1 MNNMII
7 FAAFV
12 ATLAAFWILGWVF
25 RNATIRV
32 RPFRSN
38 LILRFGKCIE
48 ELREPGLH
56 FRPALLIPGYRSLEV
71 SRQLDSETLRDL
83 HVTDRDGTTLR
94 IDLWIEYQVEDA
106 RRSAFAVESWR
117 EAVRNSLVH
126 ALTDSIASRRL
137 DTVIRDREAVTA
149 EMVEAV
155 RADAETWGIRVEQ
168 LWIQDVRILPEIA
181 KQFFDRVAA
190 RLEMEKAR
198 IEEEG
203 RIRVQTVQAQTE
215 RKVAVLHA
223 QARAMHPIAV
233 GRAYARLGQ
242 NERVL
247 SAYEELNR
255 LSLLQPNRTVTFV
268 GFNPGEV
275 RALDAVMIPDLESV
289 KLDPRLTSIDKE
301 NVS

>member
-1 MNNMII
+1 MNNLVI
-7 FAAFV
+7 FAAFG
-12 ATLAAFWILGWVF
+12 ATLAFFAFLGWLF
-25 RNATIRV
+25 RSTTVRV
-32 RPFRSN
+32 RPYRSH
-38 LILRFGKCIE
+38 LVLRFGKCVE

-56 FRPALLIPGYRSLEV
+56 FRPALLIPGYRCLEV

-106 RRSAFAVESWR
+106 KRSAFAVESWR
-117 EAVRNSLVH
+117 EALRNSLVH
-126 ALTDSIASRRL
+126 VLTDSIASRRL
-137 DTVIRDREAVTA
+137 DTVIRDREAVSA

-190 RLEMEKAR
+190 RLEMDKAR

-203 RIRVQTVQAQTE
+203 RIRIQTLQAKTE
-215 RKVAVLHA
+215 RKVAVLQA

-233 GRAYARLGQ
+233 GRAYAELGK
-242 NERVL
+242 NGKIL

-275 RALDAVMIPDLESV
+275 RPLDAVMIPELDHLKQEPRISAIETES
-289 KLDPRLTSIDKE
+289 TS
-301 NVS
+301 